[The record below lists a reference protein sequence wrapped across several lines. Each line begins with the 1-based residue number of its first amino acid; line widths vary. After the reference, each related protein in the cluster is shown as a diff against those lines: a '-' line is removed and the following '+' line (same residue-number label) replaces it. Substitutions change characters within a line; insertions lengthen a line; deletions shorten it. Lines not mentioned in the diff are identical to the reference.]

1 MNILVTSRGGIAG
14 ISNPAQ
20 QAAQGTDLEMGHQ
33 QSTADNHLEQA
44 RQRLDK
50 VSAESVAA
58 NGTGMGTGMVVDT
71 EMAGSEALAA
81 LL

>member
-1 MNILVTSRGGIAG
+1 MSGGIAG

-20 QAAQGTDLEMGHQ
+20 QAAQGNDAAMAHQ
-33 QSTADNHLEQA
+33 QLLADDHLEQA

-50 VSAESVAA
+50 VSADSVAA
-58 NGTGMGTGMVVDT
+58 NEAGMGPGLVADT
-71 EMAGSEALAA
+71 EAVGSEALAA